1 MFRGARQILEAYW
14 VTLGGKPT
22 KETKPATKKRGRQS
36 TGAASEGNSSAKR
49 QKKPGRKSKGASADG
64 STEPPAGFTEVG
76 EDEWE
81 PPKPLDRAWDSA
93 VQSVD
98 TIEKD
103 DHGELWAYLLWN
115 DKNEDGR
122 FYRSKARLAVC
133 NKACPQRV
141 CIMETHQLDV
151 LDLCN
156 DRLTALSNRCYNS
169 TKNMCRFTL
178 KPLLLLSPQHH
189 FIPLLIFLY
198 YVASSPAETRKT
210 ATPPNQ
216 PINPPS
222 KTVKN

>member
-1 MFRGARQILEAYW
+1 MEAYLLFRGARQVLEAYW
-14 VTLGGKPT
+14 ALIGGKPT
-22 KETKPATKKRGRQS
+22 KDTKPVTKKRGRQS

-49 QKKPGRKSKGASADG
+49 QKKPGRKSKGGSAEEGPDG

-76 EDEWE
+76 EDEWK

-141 CIMETHQLDV
+141 CIKWKQVNQAD
-151 LDLCN
+151 
-156 DRLTALSNRCYNS
+156 S
-169 TKNMCRFTL
+169 TREKMG
-178 KPLLLLSPQHH
+178 
-189 FIPLLIFLY
+189 
-198 YVASSPAETRKT
+198 
-210 ATPPNQ
+210 
-216 PINPPS
+216 
-222 KTVKN
+222 

>member
-1 MFRGARQILEAYW
+1 MEAYLLFRGARQVLEAYW
-14 VTLGGKPT
+14 ALIGGKPT
-22 KETKPATKKRGRQS
+22 KETKQVTKKRGRQS

-49 QKKPGRKSKGASADG
+49 QKKPGRKSKGASTEEG

-76 EDEWE
+76 EDEWV

-141 CIMETHQLDV
+141 CIQWKQINQVD
-151 LDLCN
+151 
-156 DRLTALSNRCYNS
+156 S
-169 TKNMCRFTL
+169 TRENMG
-178 KPLLLLSPQHH
+178 
-189 FIPLLIFLY
+189 
-198 YVASSPAETRKT
+198 
-210 ATPPNQ
+210 
-216 PINPPS
+216 
-222 KTVKN
+222 